1 MGEIGIFMDLDLEA
15 YEIFAVANLLK
26 RFFRQLPTPI
36 LKLTLGMFR
45 FPISPPSSPPACKHA
60 KSPFLLLFVE
70 SLTEEINLQYACKI
84 IQQAPKEHQIILHY
98 LIHFLQKVLKA
109 DNRMTAENIALMFGP
124 AIFGDF
130 PDYSPFQFQTI
141 SPKSTSL
148 TKIFINTDLEFLF
161 PVRIPPHS
169 LLPSLSPLTMPP
181 ICIHSFPFPSLLP
194 LLYPPSP
201 FPSPFSSF
209 SLSLS
214 LSPPLPLHPSC
225 VIIIG
230 SSITP
235 PPSTFP
241 PPLTLPFPSST
252 SLFFPSP
259 VPFPLIFPSQYA
271 PICRNNHNMNTFI
284 LSLPFSL
291 PLF

>member
-70 SLTEEINLQYACKI
+70 SLTE
-84 IQQAPKEHQIILHY
+84 
-98 LIHFLQKVLKA
+98 
-109 DNRMTAENIALMFGP
+109 ENIALMFGP

-214 LSPPLPLHPSC
+214 LSTPLTLHPSC

>member
-15 YEIFAVANLLK
+15 YEIFAVATLLK

-181 ICIHSFPFPSLLP
+181 ICIPSFPSYFPLT
-194 LLYPPSP
+194 
-201 FPSPFSSF
+201 
-209 SLSLS
+209 
-214 LSPPLPLHPSC
+214 LHPSC

-291 PLF
+291 PLFRCADVFFFFFPPCIITSWKREVD